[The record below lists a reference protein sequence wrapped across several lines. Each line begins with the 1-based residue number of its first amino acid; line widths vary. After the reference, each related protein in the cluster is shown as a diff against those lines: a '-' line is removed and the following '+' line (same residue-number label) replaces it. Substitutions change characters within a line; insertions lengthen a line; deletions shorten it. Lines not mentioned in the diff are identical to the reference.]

1 MWLLQV
7 NFKYKEAGQ
16 PKQALVKLRVC
27 HTHALHLN
35 HKANDELLRSARKQR
50 RKRKLEESK
59 LDQELLQ
66 SLRKKALQQTLT
78 HEALSEFKAR
88 TSASPQTA
96 RTTSSDAGAAT
107 SSQGGAGKRDIA
119 SSSDSDEQSPAQD
132 GEFGQMFIGMFE

>member
-16 PKQALVKLRVC
+16 AKQALVKLRVC

-35 HKANDELLRSARKQR
+35 HKANGELLRSARKQR
-50 RKRKLEESK
+50 KKRKREESK
-59 LDQELLQ
+59 RDQELLQ
-66 SLRKKALQQTLT
+66 SLRKEALQQTLR

-96 RTTSSDAGAAT
+96 RTSSNAGAAT
-107 SSQGGAGKRDIA
+107 DIQGGAGKCESA
-119 SSSDSDEQSPAQD
+119 SSSDPDEQSPAQD